1 MKKLVV
7 LVSFLFATLVS
18 VAQSTT
24 PRFGTSANADNTFR
38 TLTLGLTPVSDT
50 AGATPDTLLI
60 TPGVG
65 NRGGVYLNHYE
76 VTLTDSAVLAIRSVG
91 SCFKGDRMTVA
102 IYNTAGSNHWLKFLG
117 YSALATKWNTQTS
130 GTSKLS
136 LLTGA
141 TTILEFYF
149 TGTKWSEVSRSV
161 ND

>member
-7 LVSFLFATLVS
+7 LGSFLFATLVS
-18 VAQSTT
+18 VAQSNT

-50 AGATPDTLLI
+50 AGSTPDTLLI

-65 NRGGVYLNHYE
+65 NRGGVYMNHFE
-76 VTLTDSAVLAIRSVG
+76 VTLRDSAVLAIRSVG
-91 SCFKGDRMTVA
+91 SCFKGDRMTVVV
-102 IYNTAGSNHWLKFLG
+102 YKTSGTGWLKLLG
-117 YSALATKWNTQTS
+117 YSGSTTKWNTNAA
-130 GTSKLS
+130 GTSRLS
-136 LLTGA
+136 FASGA

-149 TGTKWSEVSRSV
+149 TGTKWSEGSRSV

>member
-38 TLTLGLTPVSDT
+38 TLTLGLTTLADT
-50 AGATPDTLLI
+50 AGTTPDTLLI
-60 TPGVG
+60 TPGIG
-65 NRGGVYLNHYE
+65 NRGGVYQNHYE
-76 VTLTDSAVLAIRSVG
+76 VTLRDSAVLAIRSVG

-102 IYNTAGSNHWLKFLG
+102 VYKTSGTGVLKLLG
-117 YSALATKWNTQTS
+117 YSGLATKWNTNAA
-130 GTSKLS
+130 GTSRLS
-136 LLTGA
+136 FATGA
-141 TTILEFYF
+141 TTIIQFYF
-149 TGTKWSEVSRSV
+149 TGTLWSEVSRSV